1 MNTFIFSI
9 LTFNAKQT
17 NYGTPITKEQ
27 LLFKLLFSSIVSTVK
42 TMFMTDNI
50 KKHYLDSVQDD
61 ECHEKMAVALD
72 KVVWRYEI

>member
-17 NYGTPITKEQ
+17 NYGTLITKE
-27 LLFKLLFSSIVSTVK
+27 KLLVKRLYSSIVSTAK
-42 TMFMTDNI
+42 IRLMTDNI

-61 ECHEKMAVALD
+61 GWHEEMAVALD
-72 KVVWRYEI
+72 KVVWHYEI

>member
-1 MNTFIFSI
+1 MNTFILPI
-9 LTFNAKQT
+9 PTFNAKQT
-17 NYGTPITKEQ
+17 NYGISITKEKF
-27 LLFKLLFSSIVSTVK
+27 LVNILFSSIVSTVK
-42 TMFMTDNI
+42 TRFMTDDI